1 MEFQILPHDYK
12 KCFLLAHCQTWCRC
26 PIDVQS
32 WFTVSRHAL
41 LIDSPIKIFN
51 LFNFF
56 KVVNLE
62 TINKLCPLYF
72 SEKPEK
78 SLSHVTMIKLHLKKC
93 KNHFCVTTSPLTTLW
108 WNATEMSV
116 FISLM
121 LSHQVVDSR
130 FTWYTSK
137 LKRKIKIY
145 TPKIV
150 LHFPKK
156 VLLSFRMDA
165 DLAYLTTFDFF
176 PKKFLI
182 LDHSPRPTLK

>member
-1 MEFQILPHDYK
+1 M
-12 KCFLLAHCQTWCRC
+12 AHCQTWCRC

-32 WFTVSRHAL
+32 CFTVSRHAL
-41 LIDSPIKIFN
+41 LIGSPIKIFN
-51 LFNFF
+51 LFNLF

-72 SEKPEK
+72 SEKPDK
-78 SLSHVTMIKLHLKKC
+78 SLSYVTMEKLHLKKC

-108 WNATEMSV
+108 WNVTEMSV

-121 LSHQVVDSR
+121 LNHQVVDSR

-145 TPKIV
+145 TPKKV

-156 VLLSFRMDA
+156 VLLFFRMDA
-165 DLAYLTTFDFF
+165 DLAYLTSFDFF

>member
-1 MEFQILPHDYK
+1 MFLTGTLPNMMSMSN
-12 KCFLLAHCQTWCRC
+12 WC
-26 PIDVQS
+26 PIMFHCVKTRASYWLSHKNFQPFQPFQS
-32 WFTVSRHAL
+32 RKFGN
-41 LIDSPIKIFN
+41 D
-51 LFNFF
+51 
-56 KVVNLE
+56 
-62 TINKLCPLYF
+62 NKLCPLYF
-72 SEKPEK
+72 SEKPDK
-78 SLSHVTMIKLHLKKC
+78 SLSHVTMIKLHLKRC

-121 LSHQVVDSR
+121 LSHQLVDSR

-145 TPKIV
+145 IPKKV

-156 VLLSFRMDA
+156 VLLFFRMDA
-165 DLAYLTTFDFF
+165 DLAYLTSFDFF